1 MLTFPQIIELNI
13 LFLIYQSIKH
23 FAKWSMLFLLKS
35 KNCWS
40 LCDEIFPYLPESKN
54 ILKTKFPFKSDKK
67 PPEAK
72 IKVA

>member
-1 MLTFPQIIELNI
+1 
-13 LFLIYQSIKH
+13 
-23 FAKWSMLFLLKS
+23 MLFVQKS
-35 KNCWS
+35 KKCWS

-54 ILKTKFPFKSDKK
+54 ILKTKFPFKSDKE

>member
-1 MLTFPQIIELNI
+1 MLACPQTIALN
-13 LFLIYQSIKH
+13 FFFSVYQSIKH
-23 FAKWSMLFLLKS
+23 FAKRSMLSVLKT

-54 ILKTKFPFKSDKK
+54 ILKTEFPFKSDKK